1 MSDEHNRNQRM
12 RRIRNGK
19 YVRGMTVEE
28 RELYVA
34 SCNQLGITP
43 KEPTTKE
50 KHSAAGTAG
59 DGNRSHTEDHT
70 VVNLFGAEKPTTNRA
85 GIVPPGGNADGEID
99 HRKRYNMKYAGRLGK
114 RWSEIIQNIKDG
126 EYKWEEFVE
135 ALAPEELARGQ
146 LKDVNGNFSG
156 RPPSFVPRAFHDA
169 CVRELLARGK
179 VLYKENYV
187 KAIQSMTEIAN
198 SPTAKESDRIKA
210 AQFVIERLEG
220 KVPDRVE
227 ISAADPWQ
235 QIISGIVAEVD
246 DDQIARAQDYLS
258 RRSEDVADRN

>member
-1 MSDEHNRNQRM
+1 MSDEQHRRQIRI

-19 YVRGMTVEE
+19 YVRGMSPEE

-34 SCNQLGITP
+34 SCKQLGIEP
-43 KEPTTKE
+43 KQPTTKE
-50 KHSAAGTAG
+50 AHSAGG
-59 DGNRSHTEDHT
+59 VEGNRSHTDDGT
-70 VVNLFGAEKPTTNRA
+70 VVNLFGADKPSTNRG
-85 GIVPPGGNADGEID
+85 GIVPEGGASDEDGD

-114 RWSEIIQNIKDG
+114 RWSEIIQNVKDG
-126 EYKWEEFVE
+126 EHTWEEFVE

-187 KAIQSMTEIAN
+187 KAIQAMTQIAT
-198 SPTAKESDRIKA
+198 SQTAKESDRIKA

-246 DDQIARAQDYLS
+246 DEQIARAQDYLS
-258 RRSEDVADRN
+258 RRQEDVAPGN